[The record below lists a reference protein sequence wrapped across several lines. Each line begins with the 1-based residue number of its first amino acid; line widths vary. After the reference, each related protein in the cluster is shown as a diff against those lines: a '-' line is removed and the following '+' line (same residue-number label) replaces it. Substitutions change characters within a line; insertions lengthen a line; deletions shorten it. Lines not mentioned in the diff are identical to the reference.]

1 MATVVRFLL
10 ETVQGHI
17 LDRNVLFYE
26 RPDVHLEPHYLQVHE
41 SLHIFPFG
49 PSRSE
54 WFTSTECIDLFFPTF
69 AASLNISIC
78 PNSDGKES
86 VCNAGD
92 LGSILGLGRSP
103 GGHGNTFQ
111 YSCLENPYRGAW

>member
-54 WFTSTECIDLFFPTF
+54 WFTSTECIYLSFPTF